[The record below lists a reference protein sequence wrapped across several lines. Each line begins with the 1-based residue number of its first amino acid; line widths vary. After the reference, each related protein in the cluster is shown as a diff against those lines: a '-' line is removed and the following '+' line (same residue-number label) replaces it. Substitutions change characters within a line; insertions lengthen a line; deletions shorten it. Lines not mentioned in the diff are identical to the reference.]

1 MILKLGNFLRNLFIL
16 KRFLVPKKID
26 AAALEK
32 HEKAVAEKASYL
44 AQQQLIRGGIFELSR
59 GIKIFFEYLYIFILG
74 FQPEGLLSPDLRSA
88 RPGYRKFEQ
97 HELVLW
103 VSIEFRYRVND
114 RHDDDDNEQGGNAA
128 TPNGDKTK
136 VVIEKEL
143 SSK

>member
-59 GIKIFFEYLYIFILG
+59 GIKFFLSIYIFL
-74 FQPEGLLSPDLRSA
+74 F
-88 RPGYRKFEQ
+88 
-97 HELVLW
+97 
-103 VSIEFRYRVND
+103 
-114 RHDDDDNEQGGNAA
+114 
-128 TPNGDKTK
+128 
-136 VVIEKEL
+136 
-143 SSK
+143 